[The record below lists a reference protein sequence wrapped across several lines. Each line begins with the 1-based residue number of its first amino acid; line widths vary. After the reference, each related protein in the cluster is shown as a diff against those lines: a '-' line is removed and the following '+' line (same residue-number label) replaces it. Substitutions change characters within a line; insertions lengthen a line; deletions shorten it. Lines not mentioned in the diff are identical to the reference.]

1 MEIPAPG
8 ACNICGGRL
17 TIKRLE
23 CADCGC
29 SLEGDFT
36 LPRLARLKPEEQ
48 KFIELM
54 VLLSGNMKN
63 VAAELG
69 ISYPTVRNKLDRV
82 IEALE
87 SLVEEDKEKRER
99 LIDDVE
105 KGKISASLATRLLE
119 ES

>member
-1 MEIPAPG
+1 MEIPAPDR
-8 ACNICGGRL
+8 CKMCGEKI
-17 TIKRLE
+17 TIRRLE

-29 SLEGDFT
+29 SLEGTFE

-48 KFIELM
+48 KFIEMM

-69 ISYPTVRNKLDRV
+69 ISYPTVRNKLDHV
-82 IEALE
+82 IEALD
-87 SLVEEDKEKRER
+87 SLVKEDKEKRER

-105 KGKISASLATRLLE
+105 KGKISASLAARLLE
-119 ES
+119 EA